1 MLSHNNVIQHIS
13 ILDTTLADTISDTFI
28 SNTAISD
35 TFISNTAISDSF
47 ISNISTSNTS
57 ISKFICNSC
66 NKIFNTNS
74 HLTQHKNKKNPC
86 FNIKLITNTI
96 EENNSLTIINDKPF
110 NDFMV
115 KYQELIKQNI
125 SINNIICEYQTKNKE
140 LTSENLKYKFIIKSI
155 LQIINQKKDFT
166 LEIDNLDVDEDII
179 LPLKKYN

>member
-1 MLSHNNVIQHIS
+1 MPPHNTVMQHIS
-13 ILDTTLADTISDTFI
+13 ISDTALSDTAI

-35 TFISNTAISDSF
+35 TDISDTDISPISNTS
-47 ISNISTSNTS
+47 ISNAN

-74 HLTQHKNKKNPC
+74 HLTQHKKKKNPC

-96 EENNSLTIINDKPF
+96 PVNNSLTIIDDKPF

-155 LQIINQKKDFT
+155 LQIINQKNDFT

-179 LPLKKYN
+179 LPLKK

>member
-1 MLSHNNVIQHIS
+1 MPPHNTDMSNTTIVDTDIS
-13 ILDTTLADTISDTFI
+13 PISCTSI
-28 SNTAISD
+28 SNT
-35 TFISNTAISDSF
+35 N
-47 ISNISTSNTS
+47 

>member
-1 MLSHNNVIQHIS
+1 MPPQNTVMQHIS
-13 ILDTTLADTISDTFI
+13 ISDTAL
-28 SNTAISD
+28 SDTAISD
-35 TFISNTAISDSF
+35 TAISDTD
-47 ISNISTSNTS
+47 ISDTDISPISNTS
-57 ISKFICNSC
+57 ISNTNILKFICNSC

-74 HLTQHKNKKNPC
+74 HLTQHKKKKKPC

-96 EENNSLTIINDKPF
+96 QVNNSLTNINDKPF

-155 LQIINQKKDFT
+155 LQIINQKNDFT
-166 LEIDNLDVDEDII
+166 LEIDNLDVDEDIS
-179 LPLKKYN
+179 LPLKK

>member
-1 MLSHNNVIQHIS
+1 MPSHNNVIS
-13 ILDTTLADTISDTFI
+13 NTVI
-28 SNTAISD
+28 SNTV
-35 TFISNTAISDSF
+35 ISNTVI
-47 ISNISTSNTS
+47 SNTS

-86 FNIKLITNTI
+86 FTTKLIANTI
-96 EENNSLTIINDKPF
+96 EENNSLIIINDKPF

-115 KYQELIKQNI
+115 KYQELIKTNI

-155 LQIINQKKDFT
+155 LQIINQKKEFT